1 MDEEE
6 TVKGPFTQEEKKR
19 LREAHV
25 CVIGCGGLGGYVT
38 EMLVR
43 AGVGTITVSD
53 GDVFDESNLTR
64 QLYSVRESMGR
75 NKAEEAG
82 RRAAQIDPDVRLEA
96 VPEYLTAENA
106 GRILSG
112 GSVCIDAL
120 DGFEDRALLEKI
132 CREKGMPMVHAGI
145 SGWCGE
151 AGVLF
156 PGAHLPMLGTENSS
170 AAHIPVPSFVP
181 AWAAAVE
188 VSECIKILLGRETAL
203 KNRILYFDLLEGES
217 RVFDLRKDDDVS

>member
-120 DGFEDRALLEKI
+120 DGFETGLCWKRSAGKKECRWCMRAFLDGAAKRASSFRERIFRCSGQRTLPQPI
-132 CREKGMPMVHAGI
+132 SRYRPSCRPGQQPSKCRNASRSFWAGKR
-145 SGWCGE
+145 
-151 AGVLF
+151 
-156 PGAHLPMLGTENSS
+156 H
-170 AAHIPVPSFVP
+170 
-181 AWAAAVE
+181 
-188 VSECIKILLGRETAL
+188 
-203 KNRILYFDLLEGES
+203 
-217 RVFDLRKDDDVS
+217 